1 MASVHNMRI
10 YIDYCFSKIK
20 TMIIQNRDYKKYK
33 RYEKPFLP
41 WNLIPFKLKIS
52 WAVYFAFLF
61 SSTATA

>member
-41 WNLIPFKLKIS
+41 WNLIAFKLK
-52 WAVYFAFLF
+52 
-61 SSTATA
+61 SS